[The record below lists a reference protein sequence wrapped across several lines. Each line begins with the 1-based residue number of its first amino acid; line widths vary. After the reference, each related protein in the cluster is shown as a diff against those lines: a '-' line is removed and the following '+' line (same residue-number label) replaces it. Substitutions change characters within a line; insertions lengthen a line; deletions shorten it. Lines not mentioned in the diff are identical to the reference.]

1 MGIFGDV
8 YCEDMTPRFFVRD
21 NLKEAHDE
29 AIKLT
34 RRKYIDID

>member
-1 MGIFGDV
+1 
-8 YCEDMTPRFFVRD
+8 MTPRFFVRD